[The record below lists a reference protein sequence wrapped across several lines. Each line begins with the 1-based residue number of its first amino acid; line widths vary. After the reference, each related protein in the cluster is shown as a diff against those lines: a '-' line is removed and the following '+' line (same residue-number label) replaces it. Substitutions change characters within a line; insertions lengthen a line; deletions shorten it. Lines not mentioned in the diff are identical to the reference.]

1 MGRYS
6 VVVGLLFAAVIAI
19 ALVSTLGNKDEGTLG
34 LDKLPA
40 RWPLPEFAVPR
51 AAGALEG
58 DANVAQD
65 DCETSQTPCPPGSQ
79 RPPACR
85 IPMGGAIRVCE
96 LFDRP
101 LVLSFWFSRGGG
113 TCVQQQDAVN
123 RVYQRY
129 RGRVNFLSLDVRDD
143 RDTVRELIRMHRWQ
157 MPVGYDRDGAV
168 AALYRIGLCPTFA
181 YAYPGGTLQDAS
193 VGESTEAQLEA
204 RVRALLRATHREE
217 QLNVGAKTA
226 PRAAATSRSGRQRS

>member
-1 MGRYS
+1 MNRYS

-19 ALVSTLGNKDEGTLG
+19 AAINTLGNKDEGTLG

-65 DCETSQTPCPPGSQ
+65 NCETSQTPCPSGD
-79 RPPACR
+79 RRHPACR
-85 IPMGGAIRVCE
+85 ISTAGAIRVCD

-101 LVLSFWFSRGGG
+101 LVLSFWFSRGGS
-113 TCVQQQDAVN
+113 TCVQQQDAVS
-123 RVYQRY
+123 RAYERY

-143 RDTVRELIRMHRWQ
+143 RGTVRELIRGHRWR

-181 YAYPGGTLQDAS
+181 YAFPGGTLQDAS
-193 VGESTEAQLEA
+193 VGELTEAQLEA
-204 RVRALLRATHREE
+204 HVRALLRAT
-217 QLNVGAKTA
+217 
-226 PRAAATSRSGRQRS
+226 RAAEAG